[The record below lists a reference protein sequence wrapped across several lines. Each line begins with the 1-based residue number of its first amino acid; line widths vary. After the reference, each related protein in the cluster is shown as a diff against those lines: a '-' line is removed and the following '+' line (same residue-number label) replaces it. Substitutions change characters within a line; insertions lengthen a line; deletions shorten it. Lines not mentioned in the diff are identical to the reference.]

1 VCKFAL
7 VSFCPHE
14 LFPNTRFEMGHCDKR
29 HDEFFKKQFFL
40 LTDDDRLP
48 YELKYIDE
56 TVASFRK
63 QISLID
69 VKIQRALAK
78 NENVASKYDRI
89 PAEYQEKIDS
99 LEVEIKRLLQ
109 QAEYLGDAGKIEESE
124 RVNEEVQKLKRA
136 KEDLVT
142 LAENPTMVA
151 KQMKV
156 CEVCGAMQATNDTE
170 KRNQTHLEGKV
181 HTGFLKLR
189 AELAKLER
197 RREVMKLHATTQRAM
212 KKEEAKVKVLE
223 KPAKIEMKRRSSS
236 REDRRDKEKDDK
248 KKDKERKRS
257 KERER
262 SREKDRDRR
271 ERSREKE
278 KRKRDEP
285 DQSKDRSNNKD
296 KDDKKKKHKKDK
308 KGKRSKSRSRS

>member
-1 VCKFAL
+1 MCKYAL

-48 YELKYIDE
+48 FELKYIDE
-56 TVASFRK
+56 TIAAFRK

-99 LEVEIKRLLQ
+99 LESEIKRLLQ

-124 RVNEEVQKLKRA
+124 RVNEEVQKLRRA

-197 RREVMKLHATTQRAM
+197 RREVLKLHATTQRAM
-212 KKEEAKVKVLE
+212 KKEEAKGKVID
-223 KPAKIEMKRRSSS
+223 KPAKIELTREEKR
-236 REDRRDKEKDDK
+236 EKEKEKDDK
-248 KKDKERKRS
+248 RKEKERKRS

-262 SREKDRDRR
+262 SKERDRDRR
-271 ERSREKE
+271 DRSREKE
-278 KRKRDEP
+278 KDKKRGKEEGEH
-285 DQSKDRSNNKD
+285 SRDR
-296 KDDKKKKHKKDK
+296 DDKKKKHKKEK
-308 KGKRSKSRSRS
+308 KGRRSKSRSRS

>member
-1 VCKFAL
+1 
-7 VSFCPHE
+7 
-14 LFPNTRFEMGHCDKR
+14 M
-29 HDEFFKKQFFL
+29 

-56 TVASFRK
+56 TITSFRR

-197 RREVMKLHATTQRAM
+197 RREVLKLHATTQRAM
-212 KKEEAKVKVLE
+212 KKEEAKVKPGSD
-223 KPAKIEMKRRSSS
+223 KPAKVEIRRRSSS
-236 REDRRDKEKDDK
+236 REDKRETKEDKKKEKDR
-248 KKDKERKRS
+248 RKS

-262 SREKDRDRR
+262 SKEKDRRD
-271 ERSREKE
+271 RSREKE
-278 KRKRDEP
+278 KRKKDEP
-285 DQSKDRSNNKD
+285 DYSRE

-308 KGKRSKSRSRS
+308 KGRRSKSRSRS

>member
-1 VCKFAL
+1 
-7 VSFCPHE
+7 
-14 LFPNTRFEMGHCDKR
+14 MGHCDRR
-29 HDEFFKKQFFL
+29 HDEFFRKQFFL

-48 YELKYIDE
+48 FELKYIDE
-56 TVASFRK
+56 TISSFSK

-69 VKIQRALAK
+69 VKIQRAMAK
-78 NENVASKYDRI
+78 NENVTSKYDRI

-124 RVNEEVQKLKRA
+124 RVNEEVQKLRRA

-197 RREVMKLHATTQRAM
+197 RREVLKLHATTQRAM
-212 KKEEAKVKVLE
+212 KKEEARS
-223 KPAKIEMKRRSSS
+223 KIVDKSQKTEVRRRSNS
-236 REDRRDKEKDDK
+236 REDKRDREKDDK
-248 KKDKERKRS
+248 RKDKDRKRS

-262 SREKDRDRR
+262 SRDRDRQR
-271 ERSREKE
+271 DKSREKDK
-278 KRKRDEP
+278 KRGRDEG
-285 DQSKDRSNNKD
+285 DHSRDR
-296 KDDKKKKHKKDK
+296 DDKKRKNKKDK
-308 KGKRSKSRSRS
+308 KGRHSKSRSRS

>member
-1 VCKFAL
+1 
-7 VSFCPHE
+7 
-14 LFPNTRFEMGHCDKR
+14 M
-29 HDEFFKKQFFL
+29 
-40 LTDDDRLP
+40 
-48 YELKYIDE
+48 
-56 TVASFRK
+56 
-63 QISLID
+63 
-69 VKIQRALAK
+69 AK
-78 NENVASKYDRI
+78 NENVTSKYDRI

-124 RVNEEVQKLKRA
+124 RVNEEVQKLRRA

-197 RREVMKLHATTQRAM
+197 RREVLKLHATTQRAM
-212 KKEEAKVKVLE
+212 KKEEARS
-223 KPAKIEMKRRSSS
+223 KIVDKSQKTEVRRRSNS
-236 REDRRDKEKDDK
+236 REDKRDREKDDK
-248 KKDKERKRS
+248 RKDKDRKRS

-262 SREKDRDRR
+262 SRDRDRQR
-271 ERSREKE
+271 DKSREKDK
-278 KRKRDEP
+278 KRGRDEG
-285 DQSKDRSNNKD
+285 DHSRDR
-296 KDDKKKKHKKDK
+296 DDKKRKNKKDK
-308 KGKRSKSRSRS
+308 KGRHSKSRSRS

>member
-1 VCKFAL
+1 
-7 VSFCPHE
+7 
-14 LFPNTRFEMGHCDKR
+14 MGHCDKR

-56 TVASFRK
+56 TITSFRK

-136 KEDLVT
+136 KEDLTT

-212 KKEEAKVKVLE
+212 KKEEAKVKVGE
-223 KPAKIEMKRRSSS
+223 KPAKPELKRRSSS
-236 REDRRDKEKDDK
+236 REEKRDKDKEDKRKDR
-248 KKDKERKRS
+248 ERKRS

-262 SREKDRDRR
+262 SREKERDRDRR
-271 ERSREKE
+271 DRSREKD
-278 KRKRDEP
+278 KRRREEADY
-285 DQSKDRSNNKD
+285 SKDR
-296 KDDKKKKHKKDK
+296 DDKKKKHKKEK
-308 KGKRSKSRSRS
+308 RGRRSKSRSRS

>member
-1 VCKFAL
+1 M

-48 YELKYIDE
+48 FELKYIDE
-56 TVASFRK
+56 TITAFRK

-99 LEVEIKRLLQ
+99 LESEIKRLLQ

-124 RVNEEVQKLKRA
+124 RVNEEVQKLRRA

-197 RREVMKLHATTQRAM
+197 RREVLKLHATTQRAI
-212 KKEEAKVKVLE
+212 KKEEAKTKVAPE
-223 KPAKIEMKRRSSS
+223 KPQKLDLGNRRRSSS
-236 REDRRDKEKDDK
+236 REDKRDKEKDDK
-248 KKDKERKRS
+248 KKEKDRKRS
-257 KERER
+257 KERDR
-262 SREKDRDRR
+262 SRDRQRD
-271 ERSREKE
+271 RSREKE
-278 KRKRDEP
+278 KKRGKEEP
-285 DQSKDRSNNKD
+285 EQSRDRSHGR
-296 KDDKKKKHKKDK
+296 DDKKKKHKKDK
-308 KGKRSKSRSRS
+308 KGRRSRSGSRS

>member
-1 VCKFAL
+1 
-7 VSFCPHE
+7 
-14 LFPNTRFEMGHCDKR
+14 MGHCDKR

-48 YELKYIDE
+48 FELKYIDE
-56 TVASFRK
+56 TIATFRK

-197 RREVMKLHATTQRAM
+197 RREVLKLHATTQRAM
-212 KKEEAKVKVLE
+212 KKDEAKVKVVE
-223 KPAKIEMKRRSSS
+223 KPAKVEIRRRSSS
-236 REDRRDKEKDDK
+236 REDKREKEKEKEKEEK

-257 KERER
+257 KEREK
-262 SREKDRDRR
+262 SRERDRDRR
-271 ERSREKE
+271 DRSREKE
-278 KRKRDEP
+278 KRRKDESEHSRD
-285 DQSKDRSNNKD
+285 R
-296 KDDKKKKHKKDK
+296 DDKKKKHKKDK
-308 KGKRSKSRSRS
+308 KGRRSKSRSRS

>member
-1 VCKFAL
+1 
-7 VSFCPHE
+7 
-14 LFPNTRFEMGHCDKR
+14 MGHCDKR

-56 TVASFRK
+56 TITSFRK

-136 KEDLVT
+136 KEDLTT

-197 RREVMKLHATTQRAM
+197 RREVLKLHATTQRAI
-212 KKEEAKVKVLE
+212 KKEEAKVKVGE
-223 KPAKIEMKRRSSS
+223 KPAKLELKRRSSS
-236 REDRRDKEKDDK
+236 REEKRDKDKEDKRKDR
-248 KKDKERKRS
+248 ERKRS

-262 SREKDRDRR
+262 SREKERDRDRR
-271 ERSREKE
+271 DRSREKD
-278 KRKRDEP
+278 KRRREEADY
-285 DQSKDRSNNKD
+285 SKDR
-296 KDDKKKKHKKDK
+296 DDKKKKHKKEK
-308 KGKRSKSRSRS
+308 RGRRSKSRSRS

>member
-1 VCKFAL
+1 
-7 VSFCPHE
+7 
-14 LFPNTRFEMGHCDKR
+14 MGHCDKR

-48 YELKYIDE
+48 FELKYIDE
-56 TVASFRK
+56 TIATFRK

-197 RREVMKLHATTQRAM
+197 RREVLKLHATTQRAM
-212 KKEEAKVKVLE
+212 KKDEAKVKVVE
-223 KPAKIEMKRRSSS
+223 KPAKVEIRRRSSS
-236 REDRRDKEKDDK
+236 REDK
-248 KKDKERKRS
+248 
-257 KERER
+257 
-262 SREKDRDRR
+262 
-271 ERSREKE
+271 REKE
-278 KRKRDEP
+278 KEKE
-285 DQSKDRSNNKD
+285 KEE
-296 KDDKKKKHKKDK
+296 KKKDIETEETDLV
-308 KGKRSKSRSRS
+308 KRRREEKTSPSIPETETTRRRNIRRTRKEDVLNQDPALK

>member
-1 VCKFAL
+1 M

-14 LFPNTRFEMGHCDKR
+14 LFPNTRFEMGHCEKR

-48 YELKYIDE
+48 YEIKYIDE
-56 TVASFRK
+56 TIASFRK

-197 RREVMKLHATTQRAM
+197 RREVLKLHATTQRAI
-212 KKEEAKVKVLE
+212 KKEEAKGKVDD
-223 KPAKIEMKRRSSS
+223 KPAKAEAKRRSSS
-236 REDRRDKEKDDK
+236 REDKREKDREEK
-248 KKDKERKRS
+248 KKEKERKRS

-262 SREKDRDRR
+262 SRDRERDRR
-271 ERSREKE
+271 DRSRERE
-278 KRKRDEP
+278 KRRKDEP
-285 DQSKDRSNNKD
+285 EYSRDRED
-296 KDDKKKKHKKDK
+296 RKKKHKKDK
-308 KGKRSKSRSRS
+308 KGRRSRSRSRS

>member
-1 VCKFAL
+1 
-7 VSFCPHE
+7 
-14 LFPNTRFEMGHCDKR
+14 MGHCDKR

-56 TVASFRK
+56 TITSFRK

-69 VKIQRALAK
+69 VKIQRALVK

-136 KEDLVT
+136 KEDLHT

-212 KKEEAKVKVLE
+212 KKEEAKVKVSE
-223 KPAKIEMKRRSSS
+223 KPAKVELRRRSSS
-236 REDRRDKEKDDK
+236 REDKREKEKDDK
-248 KKDKERKRS
+248 RKERERKKS

-262 SREKDRDRR
+262 SREKDRDRDR
-271 ERSREKE
+271 RDRSREKE
-278 KRKRDEP
+278 KRRRDEA
-285 DQSKDRSNNKD
+285 DYSKDR
-296 KDDKKKKHKKDK
+296 DDKKKKHKKEK
-308 KGKRSKSRSRS
+308 RGRRSKSRSRS

>member
-1 VCKFAL
+1 
-7 VSFCPHE
+7 
-14 LFPNTRFEMGHCDKR
+14 MGHCDKR

-48 YELKYIDE
+48 FELKYIDE
-56 TVASFRK
+56 TITSFRK

-99 LEVEIKRLLQ
+99 LESEIKRLLQ

-124 RVNEEVQKLKRA
+124 RVNEEVQKLRRA

-197 RREVMKLHATTQRAM
+197 RREVLKLHATTQRAM
-212 KKEEAKVKVLE
+212 KKEEAKGRNDDKQPRGELTREE
-223 KPAKIEMKRRSSS
+223 K
-236 REDRRDKEKDDK
+236 REKEKDK
-248 KKDKERKRS
+248 EEKRKEKDRKRS

-262 SREKDRDRR
+262 SKERDRDRR
-271 ERSREKE
+271 DRSRENEKE
-278 KRKRDEP
+278 KKKGKEEGEQSRD
-285 DQSKDRSNNKD
+285 R
-296 KDDKKKKHKKDK
+296 DDKKKKHKKEK
-308 KGKRSKSRSRS
+308 KGRRSKSRSRS

>member
-1 VCKFAL
+1 
-7 VSFCPHE
+7 
-14 LFPNTRFEMGHCDKR
+14 MGHCDKR

-48 YELKYIDE
+48 FELKYIDE
-56 TVASFRK
+56 TITSFRK

-99 LEVEIKRLLQ
+99 LESEIKRLLQ

-124 RVNEEVQKLKRA
+124 RVNEEVQKLRRA

-197 RREVMKLHATTQRAM
+197 RREVLKLHATTQRAM
-212 KKEEAKVKVLE
+212 KKEEAKGRNDDKQPRGELTREE
-223 KPAKIEMKRRSSS
+223 K
-236 REDRRDKEKDDK
+236 REKEKDK
-248 KKDKERKRS
+248 EEKRKEKDRKRS

-262 SREKDRDRR
+262 SKERDRDRR
-271 ERSREKE
+271 DRSREKE
-278 KRKRDEP
+278 KEKKKGKEEGEQSRD
-285 DQSKDRSNNKD
+285 R
-296 KDDKKKKHKKDK
+296 DDKKKKHKKEK
-308 KGKRSKSRSRS
+308 KGRRSKSRSRS